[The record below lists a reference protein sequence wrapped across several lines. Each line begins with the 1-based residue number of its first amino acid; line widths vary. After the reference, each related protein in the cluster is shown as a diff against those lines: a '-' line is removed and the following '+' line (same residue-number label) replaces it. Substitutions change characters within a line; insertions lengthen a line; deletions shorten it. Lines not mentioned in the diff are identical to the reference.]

1 MSNGLTFNRFTVALS
16 ALTLGLW
23 AAGCSSKH
31 YRQSA
36 DKEVAR
42 AIGEKSPLVPNLEER
57 FTIDQPTPLAV
68 GTYPVR
74 KDEQEFFGVNKGS
87 EIGAHIITLE
97 ESLEIGVQHSR
108 TYQNRKETVFL
119 TALSLTQARQA
130 YTPLFSSGAS
140 AIGATAPV
148 DVSREI
154 SRLVDGT
161 VVKQTEVATSQQQQ
175 LQTHADTGVRMLLRS
190 GGQIASD
197 FSVDFSSI
205 LTGGL
210 PTIANSRVGARL
222 TQPLLR
228 GAGHKVAVEQL
239 TQAERDL
246 LYELRD
252 FARFRKDFSVQIA
265 STYYLVLQNR
275 DRVKNAW
282 IGLQNFRLNVEREE
296 SFAKEGQ
303 RTQAAL
309 GQLRQA
315 QLTTET
321 QWNNAYRN
329 YKQSLDQFKILL
341 GIPVDTNLVLADEE
355 LQKLS
360 ILHLEITVDQAM
372 SIALETR
379 LDLYNTRD
387 QFEDAGRKVG
397 VSKNALLPDL
407 NLVMGATAYNRPGNS
422 PLRLDYERMRWT
434 AGFETRLPL
443 NRKAERNS
451 YRTSLI
457 NYDRAG
463 RALQL
468 AVDQIKLEIQDG
480 WRSLAQ
486 AKQNFDVA
494 QVGVNLSQ
502 RRVEEQELLMELGR
516 GTARDL
522 VDARTDLIN
531 SHNQRTTALVEH
543 TVARLQFWRDLGM
556 LLIKPNGHWNELK
569 HANKP

>member
-1 MSNGLTFNRFTVALS
+1 MRHCSIQARLTAALS
-16 ALTLGLW
+16 SLALAIWG
-23 AAGCSSKH
+23 AGCSSTHLRK
-31 YRQSA
+31 SA

-42 AIGEKSPLVPNLEER
+42 TIAEKTPLVPNMDEH
-57 FTIDQPTPLAV
+57 FTIDHPTAFALEKFSI
-68 GTYPVR
+68 R
-74 KDEQEFFGVNKGS
+74 KDEQEFFGSNKGI
-87 EIGAHIITLE
+87 EVGAHVITLE
-97 ESLEIGVQHSR
+97 ESLEIAVLHSR
-108 TYQNRKETVFL
+108 SYQNRKETVFL
-119 TALSLTQARQA
+119 TALSLTQSRHTF
-130 YTPLFSSGAS
+130 TPIFSSGSS

-148 DVSREI
+148 DVTREI

-161 VVKQTEVATSQQQQ
+161 VVKQTEVASAQQQQ
-175 LQTHADTGVRMLLRS
+175 LQLHADTGVRMLLRS

-210 PTIANSRVGARL
+210 PTVSNSRLGARL

-228 GAGHKVAVEQL
+228 GAGFKVAREQL

-265 STYYLVLQNR
+265 TTYYQVLQNR

-282 IGLQNFRLNVEREE
+282 IGLQNFRLNVDREE

-309 GQLRQA
+309 GQLQQA

-341 GIPVDTNLVLADEE
+341 GIPVDTNLILADAE
-355 LQKLS
+355 LEKLA
-360 ILHLEITVDQAM
+360 ILHPEISVDQAI

-379 LDLYNTRD
+379 LDLYNTKD

-407 NLVMGATAYNRPGNS
+407 NLVVGATAYNRAGNS
-422 PLRLDYERMRWT
+422 PLQLDYERMRWT
-434 AGFETRLPL
+434 AGFDTRLPL
-443 NRKAERNS
+443 NRKAERNG
-451 YRTSLI
+451 YRTSII

-463 RALQL
+463 RNLQL

-480 WRSLAQ
+480 WRMLAQ
-486 AKQNFDVA
+486 AKQNYEVA
-494 QVGVNLSQ
+494 EIGVKLSQ

-522 VDARTDLIN
+522 VDARTDLIS

-556 LLIKPNGHWNELK
+556 LFIKPNGQWNDLK

>member
-1 MSNGLTFNRFTVALS
+1 MIHCSIQARLTAVLSSLAL
-16 ALTLGLW
+16 GIW
-23 AAGCSSKH
+23 GAGCSSTHFRK
-31 YRQSA
+31 SA

-42 AIGEKSPLVPNLEER
+42 TIAEKTPLVPNMDEH
-57 FTIDQPTPLAV
+57 FTIDHPTAFSLEKFPL
-68 GTYPVR
+68 R
-74 KDEQEFFGVNKGS
+74 KDEQEFFGGNKGI
-87 EIGAHIITLE
+87 EVGAHVITLE
-97 ESLEIGVQHSR
+97 ESLEIAVLHSR
-108 TYQNRKETVFL
+108 SYQNRKETVFL
-119 TALSLTQARQA
+119 TALSLTQSRHTF
-130 YTPLFSSGAS
+130 TPIFSSGSS

-148 DVSREI
+148 DVTREI

-161 VVKQTEVATSQQQQ
+161 VVKQTEVASAQQQQ
-175 LQTHADTGVRMLLRS
+175 LQLHADTGVRILLRS

-210 PTIANSRVGARL
+210 PSVSNSRLGARL

-228 GAGHKVAVEQL
+228 GAGFKVAREQL

-246 LYELRD
+246 LYELRN

-265 STYYLVLQNR
+265 TTYYQVLQNR

-309 GQLRQA
+309 GQLQQA

-355 LQKLS
+355 LEKLA
-360 ILHLEITVDQAM
+360 ILHPEISVNQAM

-379 LDLYNTRD
+379 LDLYNTKD

-407 NLVMGATAYNRPGNS
+407 NLVVGATAYNSAGNS
-422 PLRLDYERMRWT
+422 PLQLDYERMRWT
-434 AGFETRLPL
+434 AGFDTRLPL
-443 NRKAERNS
+443 NRKAERNG
-451 YRTSLI
+451 YRTSII

-463 RALQL
+463 RNLQL

-480 WRSLAQ
+480 WRTLAQ
-486 AKQNFDVA
+486 AKQNYEVA
-494 QVGVNLSQ
+494 EIGVKLSQ
-502 RRVEEQELLMELGR
+502 RRVEEQELLMQLGR

-522 VDARTDLIN
+522 VDARTDLIS

-556 LLIKPNGHWNELK
+556 LFIKPNGQWNELK

>member
-1 MSNGLTFNRFTVALS
+1 MTHCSTQARLTGALS
-16 ALTLGLW
+16 SLALAIWG
-23 AAGCSSKH
+23 AGCSSTHFRKL
-31 YRQSA
+31 A

-42 AIGEKSPLVPNLEER
+42 TIAEKTALVPNMDEH
-57 FTIDQPTPLAV
+57 FTIDHPTTFALETFPI
-68 GTYPVR
+68 R
-74 KDEQEFFGVNKGS
+74 KDEQDFFGSNKGI
-87 EIGAHIITLE
+87 EVGAHVITLE
-97 ESLEIGVQHSR
+97 ESLEIAVLHSR
-108 TYQNRKETVFL
+108 SYQNRKETVFL
-119 TALSLTQARQA
+119 TALSLTQSRHTF
-130 YTPLFSSGAS
+130 TPIFSSGS
-140 AIGATAPV
+140 SVIGATAPV

-161 VVKQTEVATSQQQQ
+161 VVKQTEVASAQQQQ
-175 LQTHADTGVRMLLRS
+175 LQLHADTGVRILLRS

-210 PTIANSRVGARL
+210 PSISNSRLGARL
-222 TQPLLR
+222 SQPLLR
-228 GAGHKVAVEQL
+228 GAGFKVAREQL

-265 STYYLVLQNR
+265 TTYYQVLQNR

-309 GQLRQA
+309 GQLQQA

-341 GIPVDTNLVLADEE
+341 GIPVDTNLILADAE
-355 LQKLS
+355 LEKLA
-360 ILHLEITVDQAM
+360 ILHPEISVDQAM

-379 LDLYNTRD
+379 LDLYNIKD

-407 NLVMGATAYNRPGNS
+407 NLVVGATAYNRAGNS
-422 PLRLDYERMRWT
+422 PLQLDYERMRWT
-434 AGFETRLPL
+434 AGFDTRLPL
-443 NRKAERNS
+443 NRKAERNG
-451 YRTSLI
+451 YRTSII

-463 RALQL
+463 RNLQL

-480 WRSLAQ
+480 WRTLAQ
-486 AKQNFDVA
+486 AKQNYEVA
-494 QVGVNLSQ
+494 EIGVKLSQ
-502 RRVEEQELLMELGR
+502 RRVEEQELLMQLGR

-522 VDARTDLIN
+522 VDARTDLIS

-556 LLIKPNGHWNELK
+556 LFIKPNGQWNELK